1 MSRVTSRRK
10 AREIVL
16 CLVFEKEY
24 HKDTECAKLYEDLVE
39 LAENSETESESDA
52 GAGGESLGVQAISKN
67 NLTDA
72 DREYIKETFFGV
84 FENLEQIDDII
95 SSSIIG
101 WKYSRISKI
110 SMALLRIAVYEI
122 MNSGDNVTPAVA
134 INEAVELSKIYD
146 DSKAYG
152 FVNGVLGSVAKTIRT
167 A

>member
-1 MSRVTSRRK
+1 MSRKK

-24 HKDTECAKLYEDLVE
+24 RRDSGCEKLYQDLIE
-39 LAENSETESESDA
+39 LAES
-52 GAGGESLGVQAISKN
+52 GEDLHGFKDE
-67 NLTDA
+67 LTGD
-72 DREYIKETFFGV
+72 DKEYIKSTFFGI
-84 FENLEQIDDII
+84 FDNLEQIDDVI
-95 SSSIIG
+95 SGSIIG

-122 MNSGDNVTPAVA
+122 MNGGDDVSPAVA

-152 FVNGVLGSVAKTIRT
+152 FVNGVLGSVAKNFRS

>member
-1 MSRVTSRRK
+1 MSRKK

-24 HKDTECAKLYEDLVE
+24 QKEAGCEKLYQNLLN
-39 LAENSETESESDA
+39 LAENSEDLQELKNSLTESD
-52 GAGGESLGVQAISKN
+52 KN
-67 NLTDA
+67 
-72 DREYIKETFFGV
+72 YIKETFFGV
-84 FENLEQIDDII
+84 FENLEQIDDAIMG
-95 SSSIIG
+95 SVIG
-101 WKYSRISKI
+101 WNYNRISKI

-122 MNSGDNVTPAVA
+122 IKGGEDVTPSVA

-152 FVNGVLGSVAKTIRT
+152 FVNGVLGSVAKNFRS

>member
-1 MSRVTSRRK
+1 MSRIK

-16 CLVFEKEY
+16 CLAFEKEY
-24 HKDTECAKLYEDLVE
+24 QRDSGCEKLYQDLLE
-39 LAENSETESESDA
+39 LAES
-52 GAGGESLGVQAISKN
+52 GEDLHGFKGELN
-67 NLTDA
+67 DE
-72 DREYIKETFFGV
+72 DKDYIKSTFFGI

-95 SSSIIG
+95 SGSIIG

-122 MNSGDNVTPAVA
+122 MNGGEDVTPAVA
-134 INEAVELSKIYD
+134 INEAVALSKIYD

-152 FVNGVLGSVAKTIRT
+152 FVNGVLGSVAKNYKT

>member
-1 MSRVTSRRK
+1 MSRKK

-24 HKDTECAKLYEDLVE
+24 HKEAGCAGLYQDLLE
-39 LAENSETESESDA
+39 LAENSEDLH
-52 GAGGESLGVQAISKN
+52 GFKN
-67 NLTDA
+67 KLNKA
-72 DREYIKETFFGV
+72 DEEYIKETFFGV

-95 SSSIIG
+95 SGSIIG
-101 WKYSRISKI
+101 WKYNRISKI

-122 MNSGDNVTPAVA
+122 MNAGEDVSPSVA
-134 INEAVELSKIYD
+134 INEAVELSKLYD

-152 FVNGVLGSVAKTIRT
+152 FVNGVLGSIAKNIRS

>member
-1 MSRVTSRRK
+1 MSRKK

-24 HKDTECAKLYEDLVE
+24 QKDAGCVKLYQDLIE
-39 LAENSETESESDA
+39 LAENSEDLH
-52 GAGGESLGVQAISKN
+52 GFKN
-67 NLTDA
+67 NLTEA
-72 DREYIKETFFGV
+72 DKEYIKETFFGV
-84 FENLEQIDDII
+84 FKNLEQIDDII
-95 SSSIIG
+95 SGSIIG
-101 WKYSRISKI
+101 WKYNRISKI

-122 MNSGDNVTPAVA
+122 INADEGVTPSVA

-152 FVNGVLGSVAKTIRT
+152 FVNGVLGAIAKNFRS

>member
-1 MSRVTSRRK
+1 MSRRK

-24 HKDTECAKLYEDLVE
+24 HKDIGCEKLYQYFLE
-39 LAENSETESESDA
+39 LAENSEELQEIRNSLTEVD
-52 GAGGESLGVQAISKN
+52 KK
-67 NLTDA
+67 
-72 DREYIKETFFGV
+72 YIKNTFLGV

-95 SSSIIG
+95 SGSIIG
-101 WKYSRISKI
+101 WKYNRISKI

-122 MNSGDNVTPAVA
+122 MNAGEEGKDVTPSVA

-152 FVNGVLGSVAKTIRT
+152 FVNGVLGSVAKNFST

>member
-1 MSRVTSRRK
+1 MSRKK

-24 HKDTECAKLYEDLVE
+24 QKDAGCVNLYQDLIE
-39 LAENSETESESDA
+39 LAENGDDLH
-52 GAGGESLGVQAISKN
+52 GFKN

-72 DREYIKETFFGV
+72 DKEYIKETFFGV

-95 SSSIIG
+95 SNSIIG
-101 WKYSRISKI
+101 WKYNRISKI

-122 MNSGDNVTPAVA
+122 MNASEGVTPSVA

-152 FVNGVLGSVAKTIRT
+152 FVNGVLGSIAKNFRS

>member
-1 MSRVTSRRK
+1 MSRKK

-24 HKDTECAKLYEDLVE
+24 QKDMGCDKLYQDLIE
-39 LAENSETESESDA
+39 LAEGSEDFK
-52 GAGGESLGVQAISKN
+52 GLRD
-67 NLTDA
+67 NLTEEDKK
-72 DREYIKETFFGV
+72 YIKETFFGV
-84 FENLEQIDDII
+84 FENLEKIDDVI
-95 SSSIIG
+95 SGSIIG
-101 WKYSRISKI
+101 WKYNRISKI

-122 MNSGDNVTPAVA
+122 MNGGEDISPSVA

-152 FVNGVLGSVAKTIRT
+152 FVNGVLGSVAKNFRS

>member
-1 MSRVTSRRK
+1 MSRRK

-24 HKDTECAKLYEDLVE
+24 HKDAGCEKLYGDLVE
-39 LAENSETESESDA
+39 LAESA
-52 GAGGESLGVQAISKN
+52 GGAGNPGSPEADFADLSENLQGIST
-67 NLTDA
+67 LTEA
-72 DREYIKETFFGV
+72 DKKYIRQTFFGV
-84 FENLEQIDDII
+84 FENLEQIDDVI
-95 SSSIIG
+95 SSSVVG

-110 SMALLRIAVYEI
+110 SMALLRIAVYEL
-122 MNSGDNVTPAVA
+122 MNPGENVSPAVA

-152 FVNGVLGSVAKTIRT
+152 FVNGVLGSVAKSIKT